1 MYAYN
6 ISLIAAF
13 FIGIHLFTM
22 KYLKVSSESL
32 SPTMFYAIATISF
45 LLWLLSRFCI
55 YSASSTL
62 PITTIHILLNLSV
75 IISTLLS
82 IFVYQTSIHW
92 PLFILG
98 LTLVMGGVYCVE
110 KSVRNS

>member
-75 IISTLLS
+75 IVSTLLS
-82 IFVYQTSIHW
+82 IFVYQTSHGRRI
-92 PLFILG
+92 LRGKIGAELLNQRFDVFII
-98 LTLVMGGVYCVE
+98 
-110 KSVRNS
+110 